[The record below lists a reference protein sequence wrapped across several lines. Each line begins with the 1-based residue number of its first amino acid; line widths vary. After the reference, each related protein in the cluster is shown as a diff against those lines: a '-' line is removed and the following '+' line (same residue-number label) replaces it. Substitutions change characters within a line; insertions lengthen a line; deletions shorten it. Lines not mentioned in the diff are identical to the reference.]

1 MHKLH
6 QFLNKCYTFKHAIKF
21 ICWMYFFKAEEDREF
36 RERQLEQEERM
47 AKEMAR
53 IHDEKLRDEKMRQYI
68 KENRLVMSRYN
79 VFLYLNSMF
88 ILLDLSFI
96 VSAELRE
103 LELKL
108 KSAYLNRERAAQVA
122 EKETMRYEAT
132 VSVNSDYVIYLGLY
146 PVTNGAL
153 KSFQRQEAAIA
164 RKIKE
169 ELERA
174 QIENEKQEQKRYEEV
189 VRYQQDLEQQLE
201 EKERKR
207 QEAYEEFIK
216 EKLLVDEIVR
226 KIYEEDQM

>member
-1 MHKLH
+1 
-6 QFLNKCYTFKHAIKF
+6 
-21 ICWMYFFKAEEDREF
+21 MYFFKAEEDREF

-132 VSVNSDYVIYLGLY
+132 VSVNSDYVIYLGPY
-146 PVTNGAL
+146 PETNCAL
-153 KSFQRQEAAIA
+153 TSFQRQEAAIA
-164 RKIKE
+164 RKIKD